1 VVDEFGK
8 LNTDKLSAVMYTNA
22 LGVSSPAYPAANS
35 AKTYGIIDAGFTT
48 GFEPGNWWLPSSPE
62 LFRLLRN
69 VTWGTSGIV
78 AGGEDIVNRAL
89 TLIGGTRVSASTS
102 MWASS
107 ELSSG
112 YAWNYYGTSGTLNL
126 IGKNFSVAVR
136 GVTAF

>member
-1 VVDEFGK
+1 
-8 LNTDKLSAVMYTNA
+8 MYVNA
-22 LGVSSPAYPAANS
+22 LGVLSPAYPAANR

-62 LFRLLRN
+62 LFRLIRN

-89 TLIGGTRVSASTS
+89 TLIGGTRVSGSTAIWS
-102 MWASS
+102 SS
-107 ELSSG
+107 EGSIG
-112 YAWNYYGTSGTLNL
+112 FAWGYYGAFGYLATL
-126 IGKNFSVAVR
+126 GKIDAVAVR